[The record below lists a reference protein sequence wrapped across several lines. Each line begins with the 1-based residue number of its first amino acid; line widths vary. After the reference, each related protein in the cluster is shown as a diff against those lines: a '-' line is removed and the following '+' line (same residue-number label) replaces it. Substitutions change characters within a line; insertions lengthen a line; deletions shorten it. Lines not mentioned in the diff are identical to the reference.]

1 MKTFFAV
8 LAIFICPTFA
18 FGDTI
23 GPSTGCANSAYVGDT
38 YKLNLT
44 YYSGDQLALDSIVGV
59 ADFSHRTANLIT
71 GQGDP
76 LALNSKILITHTPLR
91 HPDGGF
97 HEWSGST
104 FAYGLRGDSSGS
116 AAHVWKPLLNTH
128 RSSLWEGEDESDRFA
143 RSTIDDF
150 DRYAASFSQPTFF
163 DERKDSGNNND
174 RNKNDNVVNNGR
186 NGDSG
191 DRGKHNGDGAKA
203 GGDDGGKGGGDGA
216 GWGGD
221 EGGKDGDDGHPRK
234 IPEPSSLIMLGT
246 GLLIGG
252 SILRKF
258 AA

>member
-23 GPSTGCANSAYVGDT
+23 GPSTGCANSANVGDT

-44 YYSGDQLALDSIVGV
+44 YYSGDQLALVSIAGV
-59 ADFSHRTANLIT
+59 AEFSDRTANLIT
-71 GQGDP
+71 GQDDP
-76 LALNSKILITHTPLR
+76 LALNSKILITRTRLR
-91 HPDGGF
+91 HADGGF

-104 FAYGLRGDSSGS
+104 FAYGLKGDSSES
-116 AAHVWKPLLNTH
+116 AARVWKPLLTTH
-128 RSSLWEGEDESDRFA
+128 RSSLWEGDDESDRFA
-143 RSTIDDF
+143 RSTIGDF
-150 DRYAASFSQPTFF
+150 DLYAASFERPTCF
-163 DERKDSGNNND
+163 DDRKDSRNSND
-174 RNKNDNVVNNGR
+174 RNKNDNDGNNGK

-203 GGDDGGKGGGDGA
+203 SGDDGGKGGGDGA

-221 EGGKDGDDGHPRK
+221 EGGNGGDDGHPRK
-234 IPEPSSLIMLGT
+234 IPEPSSLIILGT

-252 SILRKF
+252 SLLRKF